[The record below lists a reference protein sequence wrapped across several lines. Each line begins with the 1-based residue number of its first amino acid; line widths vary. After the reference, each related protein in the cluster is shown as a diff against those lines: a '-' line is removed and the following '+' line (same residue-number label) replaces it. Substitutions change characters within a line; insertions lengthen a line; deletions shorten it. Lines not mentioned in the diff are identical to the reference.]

1 MLTRADEYPI
11 HQTPEPIAY
20 SGTDRNFYDRYF
32 FGAITPD
39 ASTYIG
45 VAFGVYPHLD
55 LADAH
60 VAVVRDGVEHCVHA
74 SRHLGMERMDL
85 DVGPISIEIL
95 EPLKRLRVVL
105 AETQGLAIDLTFSG
119 RAFPIEEPRFTHR
132 IGPKVFMDLTRLTQN
147 ARVSGTV
154 TIDGAAMTL
163 PAGTV
168 GTRDRSWGV
177 RPIGA
182 PDAQPVPEP
191 RPPQFFW
198 MWSPVNLAD
207 RSLYFHVNND
217 GRGRPWNTRSV
228 LCPDGA
234 AGPEE
239 MVEVA
244 VPVMDV
250 TLVPGTR
257 RVARAE
263 LTVEPLGAPA
273 VRATYTPLGHFQMRG
288 IGYAH
293 PTWSH
298 GSYHGPLEVEHEVI
312 DLSTVDP
319 LALHDLHVQA
329 LCSVEVEEEG
339 RAPETVAAILEQFFV
354 GPYEPLGLT
363 GVNDPVAVAAVA

>member
-32 FGAITPD
+32 FGALTPD
-39 ASTYIG
+39 GSTYVAG
-45 VAFGVYPHLD
+45 AFGVYPHLD

-60 VAVVRDGVEHCVHA
+60 VAVLRDGVEHCVHA

-85 DVGPISIEIL
+85 QVGPISIEIL
-95 EPLKRLRVVL
+95 EPLKRLRLTL
-105 AETQGLAIDLTFSG
+105 AETEGLAIDLVFEG

-147 ARVSGTV
+147 MRVSGTV
-154 TIDGAAMTL
+154 TIDGRTEEL
-163 PAGTV
+163 PPGTI

-182 PDAQPVPEP
+182 PDPQPVADP

-198 MWSPVNLAD
+198 MWSPMNCSD
-207 RSLYFHVNND
+207 RSIYFHVNND
-217 GRGRPWNTRSV
+217 ARGRPWNTRAV

-234 AGPEE
+234 AGPGE
-239 MVEVA
+239 MVEVPMPRMA
-244 VPVMDV
+244 VE
-250 TLVPGTR
+250 LRPGTR
-257 RVARAE
+257 RVQRAVLE
-263 LTVEPLGAPA
+263 IDPVDAPG
-273 VRATYTPLGHFQMRG
+273 VRATYTPGAHFQMRG

-293 PTWSH
+293 PSWSH
-298 GSYHGPLEVEHEVI
+298 GTHHGALAVEHEVI
-312 DLSTVDP
+312 VLDDVDP

-329 LCSVEVEEEG
+329 LCSVLVEEEG
-339 RAPETVAAILEQFFV
+339 RPDEQVGAILEQFFV
-354 GPYEPLGLT
+354 GAYEPLGLT
-363 GVNDPVAVAAVA
+363 GINEPVGVPA

>member
-11 HQTPEPIAY
+11 HQTAEPIAY

-32 FGAITPD
+32 FGALTPD
-39 ASTYIG
+39 GSTY
-45 VAFGVYPHLD
+45 VAAAFGVYPHLD

-60 VAVVRDGVEHCVHA
+60 VAIVQDGVERCVHA

-85 DVGPISIEIL
+85 HVGPISIEIL

-105 AETQGLAIDLTFSG
+105 QETEGLAVDVVFEG

-147 ARVSGTV
+147 ARVSGTIAV
-154 TIDGAAMTL
+154 DGRSAAL
-163 PAGTV
+163 PDGTV

-182 PDAQPVPEP
+182 PDPQPVADP

-198 MWSPVNLAD
+198 MWSPMNLSD
-207 RSLYFHVNND
+207 RSVYFHVNHD
-217 GRGRPWNTRSV
+217 GLGRPWNTRSV

-234 AGPEE
+234 AGPEA
-239 MVEVA
+239 MTEVA
-244 VPVMDV
+244 LPVMDV
-250 TLVPGTR
+250 TLRPGTR
-257 RVARAE
+257 RVERAS
-263 LTVEPLGAPA
+263 LTVEPIGAPA
-273 VRATYTPLGHFQMRG
+273 VRATFTPGQHFQMRG

-293 PTWSH
+293 PEWSH
-298 GSYHGPLEVEHEVI
+298 GSYHGALAVEYEEI
-312 DLSTVDP
+312 DLAAVDP

-329 LCSVEVEEEG
+329 LCSVTVEEEG
-339 RAPETVAAILEQFFV
+339 RPDEQVAAILEQFFV
-354 GPYEPLGLT
+354 GPYAPLGLT
-363 GVNDPVAVAAVA
+363 GIAEPAA